1 MDVVFMLI
9 YIFDKYVQLNG
20 KHIILYGEVGSDGSE
35 NLSFSER
42 LVFFLM
48 IRNSTLLCN
57 VS

>member
-1 MDVVFMLI
+1 MLI